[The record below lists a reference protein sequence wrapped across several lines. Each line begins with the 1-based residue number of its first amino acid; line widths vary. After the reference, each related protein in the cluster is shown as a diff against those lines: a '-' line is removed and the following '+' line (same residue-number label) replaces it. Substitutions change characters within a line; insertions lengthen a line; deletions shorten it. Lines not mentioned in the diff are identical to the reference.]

1 MTLHDLDTPSFL
13 IDIDKLEH
21 NLWRMQDIANRA
33 GVRLRPH
40 TKTHKSPDIARMQ
53 VNLGAGGIT
62 VAKLSEAL
70 VMAEAG
76 FEDILITCPVYGAAK
91 WEKIPALLNKAQ
103 VTFNLD
109 SLEVAEGLN
118 AVGEKIGKRL
128 RVYLEVDCGMG
139 RCGVPADERVL
150 PYAEAIARMKGVELV
165 GILTWGGQAYRAASV
180 SERKHWGVLEGET
193 GVRVA
198 QMVRERLG
206 LPVPEVSIGAT
217 PSAEFSAFVEG
228 VTEIRPG
235 SYVFGEIN
243 HIGTGCVTPDECS
256 ATVLTTIFSRPR
268 PNHALCDAGSKSLI
282 AEASHWDDYPGYG
295 YVLDHHPHVI
305 VHRLNEEHGWLR
317 VSGASQRL
325 KIGDRLRIIPNHTCP
340 TVNLYDEMVLCRG
353 DEVLQT
359 IPVAARGKV
368 Q

>member
-1 MTLHDLDTPSFL
+1 MTLNQLDTPSL
-13 IDIDKLEH
+13 IVDVDKLER
-21 NLWRMQDIANRA
+21 NLRRMQDVANRS

-53 VNLGAGGIT
+53 VDIGAGGIT

-70 VMAEAG
+70 VMADAG
-76 FEDILITCPVYGAAK
+76 FEDILITCPVYGQAK
-91 WEKIPALLNKAQ
+91 WEKIPALLDKAQ
-103 VTFNLD
+103 ATFNLD
-109 SLEVAEGLN
+109 SLEVAEGLS
-118 AVGEKIGKRL
+118 AVGAKIGKRL
-128 RVYLEVDCGMG
+128 RVYLEVDCGVG
-139 RCGVPADERVL
+139 RCGVPTDERVL
-150 PYAEAIARMKGVELV
+150 PYAEAIAKMKGVELV
-165 GILTWGGQAYRAASV
+165 GILAWGGQAYSAHTPT
-180 SERKHWGVLEGET
+180 ERKQIGTLEGEI

-198 QMVRERLG
+198 KMVREHLG
-206 LPVPEVSIGAT
+206 AEVPEVSIGAT

-243 HIGTGCVTPDECS
+243 HIGTGCVTPQECS

-268 PNHALCDAGSKSLI
+268 PDHALCDAGSKGLI

-295 YVLDHHPHVI
+295 YVLDHHPNVV
-305 VHRLNEEHGWLR
+305 VHRLNEEHGWLK
-317 VSGASQRL
+317 VSGASQSL

-340 TVNLYDEMVLCRG
+340 TVNLYDELVLHRG

-359 IPVAARGKV
+359 ISVAARGKV